1 MRNNLSTSIIRAY
14 GRTELAQAYFPNM
27 TPDAAYRKLRGWI
40 KGCRGLA
47 ERLAQ
52 LGYNRRRRSYTPAE
66 VAAIFDLLGEP

>member
-1 MRNNLSTSIIRAY
+1 MKQISTPVVRTY

-27 TPDAAYRKLRGWI
+27 TPGAAYRKLKSWI
-40 KGCRGLA
+40 ESCSELA
-47 ERLAQ
+47 GRLAQ